1 MTWVFCSCYY
11 NFVADYQFRRCRAVF
26 CPHHGS
32 FPRCGVEKRVS
43 KYTVVQKKYLV
54 AGLVVVVVVVVGGVC
69 LRDWADL
76 ERYTAGWL
84 IDGV

>member
-11 NFVADYQFRRCRAVF
+11 NFVVDYQFRRCLLSASRLIPQVW
-26 CPHHGS
+26 S
-32 FPRCGVEKRVS
+32 KKRVS
-43 KYTVVQKKYLV
+43 QYMVVVQKKYLV
-54 AGLVVVVVVVVGGVC
+54 AGLVVVVVVGGVC